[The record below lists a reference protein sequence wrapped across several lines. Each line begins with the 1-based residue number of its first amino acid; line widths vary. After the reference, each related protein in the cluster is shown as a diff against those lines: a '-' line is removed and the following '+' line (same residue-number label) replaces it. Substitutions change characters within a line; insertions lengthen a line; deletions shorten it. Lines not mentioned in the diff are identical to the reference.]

1 VTKTLR
7 TDLRISFAILLGL
20 LIVVGLAGAVSVT
33 KASNDVRQVAED
45 VAPAASRNMAVLQA
59 MTDAETGL
67 RGYGLSG
74 EESALEPY
82 QNALVRLPQLRAS
95 MLAAVAND
103 ATGQRLA
110 LAQDNAIQT
119 WLSRYATPRVVSIRL
134 GEELTRRRFNE
145 GRAMFDAIR
154 AANADLGRHLDS
166 RLTQLRDDADQT
178 SQLIVFG
185 VLALTGVGLAVG
197 LVTSRVTSR
206 RVRRPLSSLREVV
219 GALAAGDYGTRATPS
234 GPVEISTIAQSVNA
248 LADESDR
255 LRALEAEE
263 QRLQQRAF
271 AFGRKVRESLDPD
284 ELVRLALG
292 EVGTALSVD
301 RTYIRYLNDAGMG
314 VVAEEWRS
322 TGTEPLT
329 AEARE
334 LSPGSA
340 ELLRRLHADHAP
352 MLMNDVREEPMLE
365 SVAGQSWVEATG
377 ARAVLGVPVA
387 VDNEPIGV
395 ITCIGFEPREWGA
408 AEVRLVESIAA
419 DLGRALDHARLYQ
432 RQLEVIDQ
440 LRELDQAKDDFMSSV
455 SHELRT
461 PLTSINGYLELLE
474 DDSGDWSPA
483 EHRTLGVIRRN
494 VDRLGSLIEDLL
506 TLSRIE
512 SGAFRTK
519 LAPVALAD
527 IVEHTVED
535 LRTQA
540 TNGEIEL
547 VASISDEAPVVSGD
561 ETQLS
566 RALLNLVSNAI
577 KFTPPGGRVDV
588 ELVTDADD
596 GRVTIGVRD
605 TGMGIP
611 AKDLDLIFDRFF
623 RASNAVSA
631 GVPGTG
637 LGLVIVR
644 TIMTNHG
651 GSLLLE
657 SEEGVG
663 TSTTMVL
670 PWTPGAEEVRGIEPV
685 VSQQGEA

>member
-1 VTKTLR
+1 MTKTLR

-20 LIVVGLAGAVSVT
+20 LIVVGVVGAVSVS
-33 KASNDVRQVAED
+33 KASSDVRQVAED
-45 VAPAASRNMAVLQA
+45 VAPAASRNAAVLQA

-67 RGYGLSG
+67 RGYGIIQ

-82 QNALVRLPQLRAS
+82 RMALERLPRLRAA
-95 MLAAVAND
+95 MLNAVADD
-103 ATGQRLA
+103 ATGRQ
-110 LAQDNAIQT
+110 LAQEQDDAIQT
-119 WLSRYATPRVVSIRL
+119 WLSRYATPRLVSIRL
-134 GEELTRRRFNE
+134 GQEVSTKRFNE
-145 GRAMFDAIR
+145 GRAMFDQIR
-154 AANADLGRHLDS
+154 TTNAALGQHLEG
-166 RLTQLRDDADQT
+166 RLAKLRDDADQT

-185 VLALTGVGLAVG
+185 VLTLTGVGLAVG
-197 LVTSRVTSR
+197 LVTSRVTAR

-219 GALAAGDYGTRATPS
+219 GALASGNHGTRATPS

-255 LRALEAEE
+255 LRNLEAEE

-271 AFGRKVRESLDPD
+271 AFGRRVRESLDPD
-284 ELVRLALG
+284 EVVRLALT
-292 EVGTALSVD
+292 EIGTALELD
-301 RTYIRYLNDAGMG
+301 RAYIRYLSDAGIG
-314 VVAEEWRS
+314 SVADEWRS
-322 TGTEPLT
+322 TDVEPLT
-329 AEARE
+329 AEGRE

-340 ELLRRLHADHAP
+340 DMLRRLHADHAP
-352 MLMNDVREEPMLE
+352 MVMTDIVALPQFATI
-365 SVAGQSWVEATG
+365 AGQSWIEATG

-387 VDNEPIGV
+387 VDNEPIAV
-395 ITCIGFEPREWGA
+395 ITCIRFEPHDWKA
-408 AEVRLVESIAA
+408 AEIRLAESVAS

-474 DDSGDWSPA
+474 DDSEGLSPA

-512 SGAFRTK
+512 AGAFRTK
-519 LAPVALAD
+519 LAPVDLSN
-527 IVEHTVED
+527 VVRQTVED

-540 TNGEIEL
+540 ANGK
-547 VASISDEAPVVSGD
+547 VALAAAVDDGAAVVSGD
-561 ETQLS
+561 ETQLA
-566 RALLNLVSNAI
+566 RAMLNLVSNAI

-588 ELVTDADD
+588 TLSTDADD
-596 GRVTIGVRD
+596 GQATIAVRD

-663 TSTTMVL
+663 TTTTMVL
-670 PWTPGAEEVRGIEPV
+670 PWRPDAQDVHDIEPV
-685 VSQQGEA
+685 TSRADGS

>member
-1 VTKTLR
+1 MTKTLR

-45 VAPAASRNMAVLQA
+45 VAPAASRNTAVLQA

-82 QNALVRLPQLRAS
+82 QKALVRLPQLRAS

-110 LAQDNAIQT
+110 QAQDNAIQT

-134 GEELTRRRFNE
+134 GEDLTRQRFNE
-145 GRAMFDAIR
+145 GKEMFDAIR
-154 AANADLGRHLDS
+154 SANADLGRHLES

-206 RVRRPLSSLREVV
+206 RVRSPLSSLREVV

-271 AFGRKVRESLDPD
+271 AFARKVRESLDPD

-292 EVGTALSVD
+292 EVGTALSLD
-301 RTYIRYLNDAGMG
+301 RTYIRYLDDAGMG
-314 VVAEEWRS
+314 IVAEEWRS
-322 TGTEPLT
+322 AGTEPLS

-340 ELLRRLHADHAP
+340 DLLRRLHADHAP
-352 MLMNDVREEPMLE
+352 MLMSDVREEPLLD

-395 ITCIGFEPREWGA
+395 ITCIGFEAREWGP

-474 DDSGDWSPA
+474 DDSEDWSPA

-519 LAPVALAD
+519 LAPVGLAD

-540 TNGEIEL
+540 ANGEIEL
-547 VASISDEAPVVSGD
+547 VTSICDEAPVVSGD

-588 ELVTDADD
+588 ELLTDAGD

-663 TSTTMVL
+663 TTTTMVL
-670 PWTPGAEEVRGIEPV
+670 PWTPGAEEVRDIEPV